1 MPDELRHR
9 TLQGAAPCPC
19 VQIYDNRALLS
30 PCEQSLNNQNQFC
43 SDFRLVRH
51 FGEKCFSDF
60 VNFAQICGSNFGIR
74 GAKDSADMP

>member
-19 VQIYDNRALLS
+19 VQTYDNRGLLS

-43 SDFRLVRH
+43 
-51 FGEKCFSDF
+51 
-60 VNFAQICGSNFGIR
+60 
-74 GAKDSADMP
+74 